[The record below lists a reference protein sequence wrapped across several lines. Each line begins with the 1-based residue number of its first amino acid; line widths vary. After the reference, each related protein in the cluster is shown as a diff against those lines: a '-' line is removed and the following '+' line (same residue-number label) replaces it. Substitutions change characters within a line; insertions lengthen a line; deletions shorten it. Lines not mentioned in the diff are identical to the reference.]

1 MYSCMCNIDVVS
13 FSANVV
19 QANFPAE
26 VKGNIALI
34 KRGSCEFGLKIALA
48 GAAGAA
54 GAIIYNN
61 ADGPVGGG
69 TLGQP
74 SRPEIGPYVPAGSI
88 SGVDGNALLAQMAS
102 GTVTGSIVV
111 NAVNEDRYTSN
122 VLATTKSGDKKNVV
136 MAGGHTDSVPAGPV
150 SSFQFFISRRI
161 NKMDRAST
169 MTDLDLW
176 VSSRLP
182 YSYPRG
188 Q

>member
-1 MYSCMCNIDVVS
+1 MHSCKCNIGVAS

-34 KRGSCEFGLKIALA
+34 KRGTCEFGMKIALA

-54 GAIIYNN
+54 GAVIYNN

-74 SRPEIGPYVPAGSI
+74 SRPETGPYVPAGSI

-102 GTVTGSIVV
+102 GTVTGSVV
-111 NAVNEDRYTSN
+111 VKAVNEDRYTSN
-122 VLATTKSGDKKNVV
+122 VLATTKGGDKKNVV

-150 SSFQFFISRRI
+150 SFF
-161 NKMDRAST
+161 
-169 MTDLDLW
+169 
-176 VSSRLP
+176 P
-182 YSYPRG
+182 CF
-188 Q
+188 